1 MRTLAFILSVP
12 TVLGSAVALAQ
23 PGLPSAPAGVE
34 VTRTYGIE
42 FSTIGAPGNVARP
55 PVLPTFPNRD
65 FETPVG
71 NVPYTFRMAR
81 TEVTTGQWM
90 EFTNTF
96 AVNPNFPTVLFD
108 QVSFVRLPPLRF
120 AVVGDSTYTGPGYQL
135 RLNPNIPNA
144 ENVPVYGLSWRDAA
158 MYCNWLHNGKQSTIE
173 SLFSGAYDTSTFEL
187 DPNNGFRDQARR
199 SPGARFWIPDEHEW
213 TKAMFFDP
221 ERAGN
226 TVASYWTYPNRSDV
240 LPTFG
245 LPGQGQA
252 NTGFHIVDDSEYR
265 IPVGSYPSEQSP
277 WGILDGAGSAAEW
290 TEFRDPFGLNGV
302 FFARRG
308 LLGSSLDSVPSTAS
322 TLTRIGT
329 LGRESP
335 MSRYYG
341 AGIRLA
347 SDIPSP
353 ASAVIVVLSVVL
365 LQLRGRR

>member
-12 TVLGSAVALAQ
+12 TVLRSAVALAQ

-55 PVLPTFPNRD
+55 PVFPTFPNRD
-65 FETPVG
+65 FEMPVG

-81 TEVTTGQWM
+81 TEVTTGQWL

-96 AVNPNFPTVLFD
+96 AVNPNFPTALFD

-158 MYCNWLHNGKQSTIE
+158 MYCNWLHNGKQPTIE

-252 NTGFHIVDDSEYR
+252 NTGFHVIDDSEYR
-265 IPVGSYPSEQSP
+265 IPVGSYPNEQSP

-290 TEFRDPFGLNGV
+290 TEFRDPFGLNGE
-302 FFARRG
+302 FFSRRG
-308 LLGSSLDSVPSTAS
+308 VLGSHADMIPDAS
-322 TLTRIGT
+322 ITFSRVGT
-329 LGRESP
+329 LQVRSP
-335 MSRYYG
+335 FSGYPW
-341 AGIRLA
+341 AGVRLA
-347 SDIPSP
+347 SVVPSP
-353 ASAVIVVLSVVL
+353 PGAFIFFLGL
-365 LQLRGRR
+365 FCLHRRSRS